1 MNGWVS
7 HTNLLRFFHH
17 TASRLADNIR
27 AKTAADS
34 GFITVAQELIWINRP
49 ATTGCYSA
57 TLNCQRGDAMAQTAA
72 TNQPTGADQRRAKR
86 ERVIKRAKIIYG
98 FAGSTIDCHILDE
111 SPYGLMIETE
121 SMVAIPEQ
129 LTVKLEDAG
138 MFHVVR
144 RWALGNKI
152 GLELVG
158 PQIIDEAT
166 HLRMQSILEILDRQ
180 GIGAAMQILH
190 ADRFFDNLDLRHTA
204 ETADHAMTELR
215 TFLQSAATTPRL
227 PEVSRQAK

>member
-1 MNGWVS
+1 
-7 HTNLLRFFHH
+7 
-17 TASRLADNIR
+17 
-27 AKTAADS
+27 
-34 GFITVAQELIWINRP
+34 
-49 ATTGCYSA
+49 
-57 TLNCQRGDAMAQTAA
+57 MAQKAA
-72 TNQPTGADQRRAKR
+72 SSELPAGADQRRAKR

-98 FAGSTIDCHILDE
+98 FAGSTIDCHVLDE

-121 SMVAIPEQ
+121 SMVAVPEQ
-129 LTVKLEDAG
+129 LTVRLEDAG

-180 GIGAAMQILH
+180 GVGPAMQILR
-190 ADRFFDNLDLRHTA
+190 ADRFFDNLSLRRAA
-204 ETADHAMTELR
+204 EAADQAMTELR
-215 TFLQSAATTPRL
+215 TFLQTAATTPRL
-227 PEVSRQAK
+227 PDAKSHLGPAQRK

>member
-1 MNGWVS
+1 MWG
-7 HTNLLRFFHH
+7 R
-17 TASRLADNIR
+17 
-27 AKTAADS
+27 
-34 GFITVAQELIWINRP
+34 
-49 ATTGCYSA
+49 
-57 TLNCQRGDAMAQTAA
+57 AMAQKAA
-72 TNQPTGADQRRAKR
+72 SSEEPSAAAQAGADQRRAKR

-98 FAGSTIDCHILDE
+98 FSGSTIDCHVLDE

-121 SMVAIPEQ
+121 SMVAVPEQ
-129 LTVKLEDAG
+129 LTVSLEGSG

-180 GIGAAMQILH
+180 GVGPAMRILR
-190 ADRFFDNLDLRHTA
+190 ADRFFDNQSLRHAA
-204 ETADHAMTELR
+204 EAADQAMAELR
-215 TFLQSAATTPRL
+215 TILENATASPRL
-227 PEVSRQAK
+227 PESNSHVGPAHRK